1 MTTGDYDSGAD
12 AWFMSIK
19 GTKGQKAFEGDDGA
33 ISVLKYFKKNKI
45 MESVEL
51 DEVSISKIEAS
62 LIVWMKQQTADIWNL
77 SLLVIMILELMHGLC
92 LLKELKVKRHLR
104 EMMVLFQY

>member
-1 MTTGDYDSGAD
+1 MDIINMKSFEEFKKSIELDEKINLLATLGDYEFCKDVTDDINLVKYKGKVISTGDYDSGAD

-45 MESVEL
+45 TE
-51 DEVSISKIEAS
+51 
-62 LIVWMKQQTADIWNL
+62 
-77 SLLVIMILELMHGLC
+77 
-92 LLKELKVKRHLR
+92 
-104 EMMVLFQY
+104 